1 MTEKECTEQI
11 KYHTELLRLTWI
23 TLLAVGGG
31 TASLVLGDLSG
42 LKIVFALAGVAST
55 IGLTV
60 AGWQRRAE
68 RGKITRSGSRREAW
82 TDDWNARPGSVSGE
96 PPNGHMGDGAPP
108 AQ

>member
-23 TLLAVGGG
+23 TLLAVGGS

-60 AGWQRRAE
+60 AGWQLDRTIRRLMALL
-68 RGKITRSGSRREAW
+68 
-82 TDDWNARPGSVSGE
+82 GE
-96 PPNGHMGDGAPP
+96 NRT
-108 AQ
+108 